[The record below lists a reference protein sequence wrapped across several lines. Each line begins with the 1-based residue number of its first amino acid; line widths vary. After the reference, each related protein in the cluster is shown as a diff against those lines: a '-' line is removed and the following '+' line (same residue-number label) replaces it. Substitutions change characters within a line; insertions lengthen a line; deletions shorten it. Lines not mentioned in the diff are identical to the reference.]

1 MGGLRLE
8 AAFAS
13 RRAVGLYGGSFDPVH
28 EGHVH
33 VARTARARGR
43 LGQVVWIVSPGNP
56 LKSRA
61 AHAYSARLASVRQ
74 AASGMVV
81 SDLEARLGTRYSVD
95 LLRALAR
102 RRVTAPLVWIMG
114 ADSLMTF
121 HRWKAWRE
129 IFRRVPV
136 LVISRPGLKR
146 EARFSPAARYFAQAR
161 LPAAQASLLA
171 RRRPPAWVFL
181 PAPYQSISS
190 TEIRKR
196 HGHHAQG

>member
-13 RRAVGLYGGSFDPVH
+13 RRAAGLYGGSFDPVH

-33 VARTARARGR
+33 VARTARSRAG
-43 LGQVVWIVSPGNP
+43 LGQVVWLVSPGNP
-56 LKSRA
+56 LKGGA
-61 AHAYSARLASVRQ
+61 AHAYAARLEAVRR
-74 AASGMVV
+74 AAGGMVV
-81 SDLEARLGTRYSVD
+81 SDLEARLGTRYSID
-95 LLRALAR
+95 LLRALQR
-102 RRVTAPLVWIMG
+102 RRLSSPLVWVIG
-114 ADSLMTF
+114 ADSLLTF

-129 IFRRVPV
+129 IFRRVPI
-136 LVISRPGLKR
+136 LVVSRPDLKG
-146 EARFSPAARYFAQAR
+146 EARFSPAARRFAKAR
-161 LPAAQASLLA
+161 LPASQAPLLA

-196 HGHHAQG
+196 HGHNAEG